1 MTGAGRTPPERPQG
15 PGRAED
21 AGPPERSGGEQRHHR
36 WLTAVVV
43 FLLITIPAGYLVIS
57 ALQSRDSGEEKQE
70 NAAATGLSEGWPS
83 KVQRR
88 IYDVWIP
95 PYSADV
101 AFYERNSWRSSA
113 MYVQFITSAEG
124 LDKFLGTL
132 GADRDDLDP
141 GRVTISREEAGPV
154 GWRLGPGAQWSG
166 LVVDQKDPLP
176 TLDVTVDL
184 GNPAHPEVYVL
195 STITP

>member
-1 MTGAGRTPPERPQG
+1 MAAEDTPPERPARPG
-15 PGRAED
+15 PDR
-21 AGPPERSGGEQRHHR
+21 PQRR

-88 IYDVWIP
+88 IYDIWIP

-101 AFYERNSWRSSA
+101 GFHEKNSWRSSS

-124 LDKFLGTL
+124 FDRFLATLGTDR
-132 GADRDDLDP
+132 GALDR
-141 GRVTISREEAGPV
+141 GRITIGPEEAGDV
-154 GWRLGPGAQWSG
+154 GWRLGPGDRWSG
-166 LVVDQKDPLP
+166 LVVDQKDPEP

-184 GNPAHPEVYVL
+184 GNPAHPEVYVV